1 MLFEC
6 SGIQGILTG
15 KKNFEK
21 LPYNALVLQAL
32 TRSVLAVLNQYYGL
46 KRHSSLQIIYL
57 IPILGTIALFES
69 HSFEITRRK
78 QFSQTDDD
86 QS

>member
-32 TRSVLAVLNQYYGL
+32 IRSVLAVLNQ
-46 KRHSSLQIIYL
+46 
-57 IPILGTIALFES
+57 
-69 HSFEITRRK
+69 
-78 QFSQTDDD
+78 
-86 QS
+86 